1 MEIDASD
8 YGIGGFLF
16 QVNPETEE
24 KVPIQFV
31 SKSLTGSQLRWS
43 TPEKEM
49 YAKFFTVKKLD

>member
-1 MEIDASD
+1 METDASD
-8 YGIGGFLF
+8 YGIGGFQF

-31 SKSLTGSQLRWS
+31 SKSLTGPQLRWS

-49 YAKFFTVKKLD
+49 YAKILQLKN

>member
-24 KVPIQFV
+24 KVPIQCQQI
-31 SKSLTGSQLRWS
+31 SYRTS
-43 TPEKEM
+43 TTM
-49 YAKFFTVKKLD
+49 VNT